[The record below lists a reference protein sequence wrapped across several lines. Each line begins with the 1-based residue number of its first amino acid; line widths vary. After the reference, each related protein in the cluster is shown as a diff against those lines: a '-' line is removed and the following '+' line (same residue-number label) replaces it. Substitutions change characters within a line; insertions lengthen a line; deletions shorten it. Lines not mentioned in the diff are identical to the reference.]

1 MFQGFFFSLL
11 LHLFFLGFFL
21 VQLPFFNEEK
31 EISRTAGIVVVD
43 LKSMK
48 TTKETSLPPL
58 RSKSPAEKPKAKEK
72 TTTAAAAPVQTQD
85 KAPAAPKQP
94 PKSASSKSVSARPA
108 PLPARPV
115 QKPKPSVSSSKA
127 VVASSNR
134 QQTKKQPP
142 KPAKPQRP
150 PAPQEPQY
158 DLQSLLASV
167 EKLEPTPAANETTP
181 RNKKKNNGN
190 GSGDS
195 SSPAEEGSGFSADAL
210 AEATIGAY
218 SLQSTGLV
226 LPEEVGISDKD
237 RIGLML
243 RECWNLDAGVQGI
256 ENMIIDIKVSLDRSG
271 QIQDVSILNQARYK
285 QDATFRSVAESA
297 RRAVYICG
305 QRDDG
310 SPFKILAQNY
320 ASSYSQWKELLLKFD
335 PLSGGLL

>member
-48 TTKETSLPPL
+48 TTKETVLPPL
-58 RSKSPAEKPKAKEK
+58 RSSPPASKPRVKE
-72 TTTAAAAPVQTQD
+72 TTAAAAVQTQN
-85 KAPAAPKQP
+85 KAQPDPKQP
-94 PKSASSKSVSARPA
+94 VQSVASPKTAAVRPT
-108 PLPARPV
+108 PLPTRPV

-134 QQTKKQPP
+134 QQTEKQPP

-181 RNKKKNNGN
+181 RNKEKNNGN
-190 GSGDS
+190 GRKGD
-195 SSPAEEGSGFSADAL
+195 SSPAEEGSGSSADAL

-243 RECWNLDAGVQGI
+243 RECWNLDAGVRGI